1 MQLATTIVNLS
12 FTMMYMSWS
21 PNNQSSLVLDNNVVY
36 NITFGD
42 NEPIVTA
49 ITKTYYNNSD
59 LEIILS
65 LNDLVSDANR

>member
-1 MQLATTIVNLS
+1 MLVSDINTI
-12 FTMMYMSWS
+12 
-21 PNNQSSLVLDNNVVY
+21 Y

-59 LEIILS
+59 LEIIRS
-65 LNDLVSDANR
+65 LNDLVMLTDDGFSVSHFLFVCVLRE